1 MLTLH
6 TAELLVPGPG
16 PGPKPGPG
24 PGPGPGSAPLPG
36 GAVLVEG
43 DRISRVGPYEELAA
57 ACPHA
62 RVRRWPGVL
71 TPGLWVRDGDVL
83 LERTYYP
90 DDPYEVTELGADPI
104 SEDAALADLKLT
116 EVRWGHSARRGTQ
129 KLLARGVVAVA
140 GRFAIPAVRT
150 AVARSGLTIL
160 PPAQAGAG
168 AREPSAPSLDP
179 LAGRESVE
187 EAFHGVLE
195 PGAPARFAAFAVADL
210 AELAARGTATC
221 VATVIGGRLLHRRR

>member
-6 TAELLVPGPG
+6 AAELLVT
-16 PGPKPGPG
+16 
-24 PGPGPGSAPLPG
+24 GPGSAPLEG

-43 DRISRVGPYEELAA
+43 DRIARVGPYEDLAA
-57 ACPHA
+57 GHSHA

-71 TPGLWVRDGDVL
+71 TPGLLVRGADEL

-104 SEDAALADLKLT
+104 GGAEALEALKLT
-116 EVRWGHSARRGTQ
+116 ESRWGHSARRGTQ
-129 KLLARGVVAVA
+129 RLLARGVVAVC
-140 GRFAIPAVRT
+140 GRFTVAAVRT
-150 AVARSGLTIL
+150 AVSRSGLTIL
-160 PPAQAGAG
+160 PPAPYEG
-168 AREPSAPSLDP
+168 RPVLDP
-179 LAGRESVE
+179 FAGREAAA

-195 PGAPARFAAFAVADL
+195 PGAAARFAVFAVADE
-210 AELAARGTATC
+210 AELLTRGATTC

>member
-6 TAELLVPGPG
+6 TAELLVPA
-16 PGPKPGPG
+16 K
-24 PGPGPGSAPLPG
+24 GSAPLSG

-43 DRISRVGPYEELAA
+43 DRIASVGPYGDLAA
-57 ACPHA
+57 AYPHA
-62 RVRRWPGVL
+62 RARRWPGVL
-71 TPGLWVRDGDVL
+71 TPGLLVRGADTL

-90 DDPYEVTELGADPI
+90 DDPYETAELGSEPI
-104 SEDAALADLKLT
+104 GGRDALEALKLT
-116 EVRWGHSARRGTQ
+116 EARWGNSARRGTQ

-160 PPAQAGAG
+160 PPVPCEG
-168 AREPSAPSLDP
+168 APSLDP
-179 LAGRESVE
+179 FAGRDTAE

-195 PGAPARFAAFAVADL
+195 PGAPARFAVFAVAGPQ
-210 AELAARGTATC
+210 ELPERGATTC

>member
-6 TAELLVPGPG
+6 TAELLVPGAR
-16 PGPKPGPG
+16 
-24 PGPGPGSAPLPG
+24 SAALPG

-43 DRISRVGPYEELAA
+43 DLIARVGPYEELAA
-57 ACPHA
+57 ARPHA

-71 TPGLWVRDGDVL
+71 TPGLLVRGGDAL

-104 SEDAALADLKLT
+104 GGEAALADLKLT
-116 EVRWGHSARRGTQ
+116 EARWGHSARRGTQ
-129 KLLARGVVAVA
+129 KLLARGVVAVT

-150 AVARSGLTIL
+150 AVARSGLTVL
-160 PPAQAGAG
+160 PPAATTGA
-168 AREPSAPSLDP
+168 EPSPEPSLDP
-179 LAGRESVE
+179 FAGRESVA

-195 PGAPARFAAFAVADL
+195 AGAPARFAAFAVADP
-210 AELAARGTATC
+210 AELLARGATTC